1 MQVGK
6 ESNIVKSNL
15 HHDKI
20 TDETSG
26 DIVNLV
32 IAVLE
37 ASIMITR
44 WSRTLR
50 TL

>member
-6 ESNIVKSNL
+6 ENSVKSSL

-20 TDETSG
+20 TNNTSSG
-26 DIVNLV
+26 IVDLV

-37 ASIMITR
+37 ASIVITR
-44 WSRTLR
+44 
-50 TL
+50 